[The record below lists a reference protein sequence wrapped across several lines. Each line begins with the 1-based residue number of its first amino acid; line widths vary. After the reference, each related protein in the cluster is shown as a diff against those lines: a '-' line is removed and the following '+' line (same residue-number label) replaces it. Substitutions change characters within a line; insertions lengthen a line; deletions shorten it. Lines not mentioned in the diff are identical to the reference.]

1 MNREEWHFVSRSC
14 GGHTCRCGNPATHKV
29 GEEIPWDDP
38 ASTTEAAK
46 RGLLGQQ
53 RHNFTAYVCCTC
65 FRNIMGDAVF
75 CSDSDESAYFELT
88 GRKIEEAFAE
98 ASEKVQHALNEARD
112 FYAEW
117 ATWDTPPLCERCETD
132 LQDGNDGLCGGCRN
146 ES

>member
-1 MNREEWHFVSRSC
+1 MNDLHFVSESC
-14 GGHTCRCGNPATHKV
+14 EGHTCRCGNPAAHKV

-38 ASTTEAAK
+38 SMSKDGTVIERAS
-46 RGLLGQQ
+46 RQ

-75 CSDSDESAYFELT
+75 CPPSDEDAYRELT
-88 GRKIEEAFAE
+88 GRDINEAFTE
-98 ASEKVQHALNEARD
+98 ASDLACTVSFEGARD

-117 ATWDTPPLCERCETD
+117 VTWPEAPPLCERCEME